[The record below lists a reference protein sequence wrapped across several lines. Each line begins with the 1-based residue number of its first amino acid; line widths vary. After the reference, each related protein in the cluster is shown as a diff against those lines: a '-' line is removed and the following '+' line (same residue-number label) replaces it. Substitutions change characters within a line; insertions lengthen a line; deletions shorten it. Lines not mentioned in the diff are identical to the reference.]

1 MTSREERPLRK
12 TELDETSFP
21 EFRERIADY
30 EASATHLDPRSY
42 PGYPRVPLERVRPRR
57 LASLDRAL
65 TRRRSARALD
75 RELPSRKTLSRL
87 LSLAHGITGPDA
99 RGPVPSAGG
108 LQALELYVVVLEP
121 GWLERGAYHYDRTES
136 ALARLPSKAG
146 RADWERLV
154 PSLGSVGGALLW
166 IVIGDAARASAK
178 YGERADRFLLLEAGH
193 LGQNLCLLSV
203 GLGLATTPL
212 GGCLEPEVARELL
225 LPPGDLVLYAGVC
238 GKPAGLTL

>member
-1 MTSREERPLRK
+1 MSPREERPLRR
-12 TELDETSFP
+12 TELDRTSFP

-30 EASATHLDPRSY
+30 EANATHLEPRSY
-42 PGYPRVPLERVRPRR
+42 PGYARVPLERVRPRR

-75 RELPSRKTLSRL
+75 REVPSRRTLSRL
-87 LSLAHGITGPDA
+87 LALAHGITGPDG

-108 LQALELYVVVLEP
+108 LQALELYVAVLEP
-121 GWLERGAYHYDRTES
+121 GWLERGAYHYDRTEN
-136 ALARLPSKAG
+136 ALARLPSRAA

-154 PSLGSVGGALLW
+154 PSLASVGGALLW
-166 IVIGDAARASAK
+166 VAVGDAARASAK

-193 LGQNLCLLSV
+193 LGQNLGLLSV

-212 GGCLEPEVARELL
+212 GGVLEPDVARELL
-225 LPPGDLVLYAGVC
+225 LPEGDLVLSAGAC